1 MKRTIRPALPR
12 PFPPTPREAAG
23 PPEKRRH
30 LRFDHFF
37 AVSLETPQHGEQ
49 CYVARNVSEGGMF
62 LESREPL
69 PLGCP
74 VRVHFS
80 MPDGGGE
87 IVARGEVKNHYFLN
101 YADATGP
108 RAVAGM
114 GIRFVAFEDT
124 SEVALGDELLR
135 YRVLH

>member
-1 MKRTIRPALPR
+1 LA
-12 PFPPTPREAAG
+12 
-23 PPEKRRH
+23 EKRRH
-30 LRFDHFF
+30 LRFDQLF
-37 AVSLETPQHGEQ
+37 AVSLETPQDGTQ
-49 CYVARNVSEGGMF
+49 IYVARNVSEGGMF

-74 VRVHFS
+74 VLVHFS

-87 IVARGEVKNHYFLN
+87 IVARGEVKNHYFIN

-114 GIRFVAFEDT
+114 GIRFVKFEEE
-124 SEVALGDELLR
+124 SQVLLADQLQQF
-135 YRVLH
+135 RVLH

>member
-12 PFPPTPREAAG
+12 PVPPLPSEFNRLA
-23 PPEKRRH
+23 EKRRH
-30 LRFDHFF
+30 LRLDQLF
-37 AVSLETPQHGEQ
+37 AVSLETTQHGDQ
-49 CYVARNVSEGGMF
+49 VYVARNVSEGGMF
-62 LESREPL
+62 LESRDPL

-74 VRVHFS
+74 VLVHFT

-108 RAVAGM
+108 RAMAGM
-114 GIRFVAFEDT
+114 GIRFVGFEDDCRVSLT
-124 SEVALGDELLR
+124 DELKRL
-135 YRVLH
+135 RVLH

>member
-1 MKRTIRPALPR
+1 MKRTVRPALPR
-12 PFPPTPREAAG
+12 PLPPSPRDFNRLA
-23 PPEKRRH
+23 EKRRH
-30 LRFDHFF
+30 LRFDQLF
-37 AVSLETPQHGEQ
+37 AVSLEAPQHGAQ
-49 CYVARNVSEGGMF
+49 IYVARNVSEGGMF

-69 PLGCP
+69 PLGCA
-74 VRVHFS
+74 VLVHFS

-87 IVARGEVKNHYFLN
+87 IVARGEVKNHYFIN

-114 GIRFVAFEDT
+114 GIRFVKFEEE
-124 SEVALGDELLR
+124 SQVHLADELQR